1 MWNSKK
7 AEIGMVGERYVDKRT
22 GYKIE
27 QLNTI
32 FMREQVTTTI
42 HNIIVGKLWIDNH
55 GDMDIIG
62 TNNAKGVNC
71 HLKFIPYSYFTRE
84 TQRKVKG
91 VIMNRDSQVKLVLSG
106 TWDNKIEIAHVN
118 ATSGSTESPVYKTG
132 NYKTVWVRRMPPSDS
147 DKYVAFFGSLS
158 R

>member
-1 MWNSKK
+1 M
-7 AEIGMVGERYVDKRT
+7 
-22 GYKIE
+22 
-27 QLNTI
+27 
-32 FMREQVTTTI
+32 QVTTTI

-62 TNNAKGVNC
+62 TNNAKGINC

-91 VIMNRDSQVKLVLSG
+91 VIMNRDSQVKIVLSG

-118 ATSGSTESPVYKTG
+118 STSGSAESPVYKTG
-132 NYKTVWVRRMPPSDS
+132 NYKTIWVRRMPPSDS
-147 DKYVAFFGSLS
+147 DKYVTL
-158 R
+158 